1 MISEG
6 SFKKKKKKPYQN
18 WNPTKFNCS
27 VHMS

>member
-6 SFKKKKKKPYQN
+6 SFKKKKKPYQN